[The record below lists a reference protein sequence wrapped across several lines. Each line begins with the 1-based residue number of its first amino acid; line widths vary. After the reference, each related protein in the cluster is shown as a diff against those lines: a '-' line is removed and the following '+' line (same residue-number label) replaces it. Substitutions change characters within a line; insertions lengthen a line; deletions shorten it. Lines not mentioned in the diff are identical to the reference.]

1 MSVAGLIGKA
11 ASGLLADRYGNR
23 LPFILIGLIT
33 AAAVLMLVVFHSFAA
48 LMLIFVLIGLAQGF
62 WTVAASSTATEF
74 GAESFGQAYGLAVMF
89 CSFSMILPWGFARM
103 NETLGGYTPGLLI
116 SAGIALLGTL
126 AAAFLKQPRI
136 HSAARNS

>member
-1 MSVAGLIGKA
+1 MVAVVI
-11 ASGLLADRYGNR
+11 
-23 LPFILIGLIT
+23 FV
-33 AAAVLMLVVFHSFAA
+33 AVLVLLLKQPINSILPVAA

-103 NETLGGYTPGLLI
+103 NEALGGYTPGLLI
-116 SAGIALLGTL
+116 SAAIALLGTL
-126 AAAFLKQPRI
+126 AAAFLKQPRAQLAT
-136 HSAARNS
+136 HAS